1 MRNYFN
7 TPEQSHHLIIM
18 TAMVS
23 VNALI
28 ESSAP
33 TDEEKKMLKKA
44 KKLISDFSESVFER
58 LGESH
63 RKSLKNKASLNTLR
77 LVARNTSFTKSS
89 QMEDFIDR
97 EYLVKWLDMVADLDC
112 EGRERTDCK
121 NCNIYKMKDYLNYNG
136 KSEDNDLCPF
146 RKEKVGIDNMNFDFD
161 DLESD
166 SK

>member
-33 TDEEKKMLKKA
+33 TEEEKKMLKKA
-44 KKLISDFSESVFER
+44 KKLISDFSESVFAR

-77 LVARNTSFTKSS
+77 LIARGTSFTKSS

-97 EYLVKWLDMVADLDC
+97 EYLVKWLDMVSDLDC
-112 EGRERTDCK
+112 EGCERTDCK

-136 KSEDNDLCPF
+136 KCEDNDLCPF

>member
-97 EYLVKWLDMVADLDC
+97 EYLVKLLDLSADIDC
-112 EGRERTDCK
+112 EGCERTDCK

>member
-33 TDEEKKMLKKA
+33 TEEEKKMLTKA

-97 EYLVKWLDMVADLDC
+97 EYLVKLLDLSSDIDC
-112 EGRERTDCK
+112 EGCKRTDCK

-146 RKEKVGIDNMNFDFD
+146 RKEKADIDDMNFDFD

>member
-97 EYLVKWLDMVADLDC
+97 EYLVKLLDLSSDIDC
-112 EGRERTDCK
+112 EGCERTDCK

-136 KSEDNDLCPF
+136 KCEDNDLCPF
-146 RKEKVGIDNMNFDFD
+146 RKEKVGIDNINFDFD

-166 SK
+166 TK

>member
-7 TPEQSHHLIIM
+7 TTEQSNHLIIM

-33 TDEEKKMLKKA
+33 TEEEKKMLKKA

-97 EYLVKWLDMVADLDC
+97 EYLIKLLDLSSDIDC
-112 EGRERTDCK
+112 EGCKRTDCK
-121 NCNIYKMKDYLNYNG
+121 NCNIYKIKDYLNYDG
-136 KSEDNDLCPF
+136 KREDNDLCPF
-146 RKEKVGIDNMNFDFD
+146 RSEEIKID
-161 DLESD
+161 L
-166 SK
+166 